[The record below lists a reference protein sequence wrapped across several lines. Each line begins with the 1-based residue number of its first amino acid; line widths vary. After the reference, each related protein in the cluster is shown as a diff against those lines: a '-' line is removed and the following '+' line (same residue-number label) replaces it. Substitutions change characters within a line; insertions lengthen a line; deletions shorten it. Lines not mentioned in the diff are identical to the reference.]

1 MLAST
6 AATEQPH
13 IQVDQV
19 YRDHFEFVWTNL
31 RRFGVPPEL
40 IEDACHDVFVV
51 VHRRATEFDPG
62 RASLTT
68 WVFGIVRRVASD
80 HRRSRQ
86 RRERKLSHIQA
97 HAVRPDQHSGQTTA
111 EARSLAL
118 QFLGSIDEEHAAIF
132 VLSQLYDVPLREI
145 AVSLELNPNT
155 VASRLRATRKRF
167 KALNDG
173 EEVQRLTGEET
184 PPEDAKARVLAGLC
198 PLLSPSPKPAV
209 LTGFKGAFLGL
220 CIATGIAVVAVA
232 LTSDG
237 GPPPAEEMFA
247 TRDPDVAGIGP
258 LESAIPDMLPQAPR
272 PESSTPEVA
281 PRPRR
286 STPKRPQPA
295 DLAPPAP
302 APLPPKSSL
311 PAELALVTEARSAA
325 RNGHPTAALRTAR
338 LYAKRFPQGLLQTE
352 MDVVRVDSLCRL
364 GRQDDAAAVVNT
376 LGTPKTQAPKPVCGQ
391 SG

>member
-6 AATEQPH
+6 AATGQPH
-13 IQVDQV
+13 LQVDQV

-31 RRFGVPPEL
+31 RRFGVSPEL

-51 VHRRATEFDPG
+51 VHRRASEFDPG
-62 RASLTT
+62 RSSLTT

-97 HAVRPDQHSGQTTA
+97 HAVRLAPHSGQTTA

-167 KALNDG
+167 KALNDH

-198 PLLSPSPKPAV
+198 PLLAPPPKPAV
-209 LTGFKGAFLGL
+209 LTGLKAAFAGL
-220 CIATGIAVVAVA
+220 CIAGGVAVLA
-232 LTSDG
+232 LAQAPVGDA
-237 GPPPAEEMFA
+237 PPAQDTFEIDDASMA
-247 TRDPDVAGIGP
+247 SIGP
-258 LESAIPDMLPQAPR
+258 LQSAIPDLQPAPPRAKSPR
-272 PESSTPEVA
+272 PKLA

-286 STPKRPQPA
+286 RWDEEPPTA
-295 DLAPPAP
+295 VVATAPP
-302 APLPPKSSL
+302 PLQSKSSL
-311 PAELALVTEARSAA
+311 RAELALVTEARSAV
-325 RNGHPTAALRTAR
+325 RDGDPKAALRAAR
-338 LYAKRFPQGLLQTE
+338 RYTKRFPQGLLQTE

-364 GRQDDAAAVVNT
+364 GRHADAAALART
-376 LGTPKTQAPKPVCGQ
+376 LPSTETQPPKSVCGV
-391 SG
+391 SD

>member
-1 MLAST
+1 MLAPT
-6 AATEQPH
+6 AATEQPS
-13 IQVDQV
+13 IRVDQV

-31 RRFGVPPEL
+31 RRFGVPPEQ

-51 VHRRATEFDPG
+51 VHRRASEFDPG

-97 HAVRPDQHSGQTTA
+97 HAVQPPQHSTQTTA

-145 AVSLELNPNT
+145 AVSLDLNPNT

-167 KALNDG
+167 KELNDR
-173 EEVQRLTGEET
+173 EEVQNLLGEET
-184 PPEDAKARVLAGLC
+184 PPEEAKARVLAALC
-198 PLLSPSPKPAV
+198 PLLSPAPKPAV
-209 LTGFKGAFLGL
+209 LTGFTGAFLGL
-220 CIATGIAVVAVA
+220 CIATGVAVVAVSQ
-232 LTSDG
+232 TSAG

-247 TRDPDVAGIGP
+247 TRDPNIAGIGP
-258 LESAIPDMLPQAPR
+258 LESTIPDILPQAPR
-272 PESSTPEVA
+272 PESPTPKA
-281 PRPRR
+281 TPPPRR
-286 STPKRPQPA
+286 STPGLPPPA
-295 DLAPPAP
+295 DLAVPPPA
-302 APLPPKSSL
+302 PPKSSL
-311 PAELALVTEARSAA
+311 PAELALVAEARSAA
-325 RNGHPTAALRTAR
+325 RSGHPTAALRTAR
-338 LYAKRFPQGLLQTE
+338 LYAKRFPRGLLQTE
-352 MDVVRVDSLCRL
+352 MNVVRVDSLCRL
-364 GRQDDAAAVVNT
+364 GRQEDAAAVVST
-376 LGTPKTQAPKPVCGQ
+376 LGTPKAQVPKPVCSQ